1 MIPKYEERDELKRML
16 QKEYA
21 RIIKD
26 TELSKEE
33 KREPMELV
41 EFLWECIR
49 REQEIKDY
57 IKQLKQK
64 EKRDREMDRD

>member
-26 TELSKEE
+26 TELSREE

-49 REQEIKDY
+49 REQEIRGYMNK
-57 IKQLKQK
+57 KK
-64 EKRDREMDRD
+64 EDVER

>member
-49 REQEIKDY
+49 REQEIKRY
-57 IKQLKQK
+57 FEKKK
-64 EKRDREMDRD
+64 EDVDR

>member
-26 TELSKEE
+26 TELTREE

-41 EFLWECIR
+41 EFLWKCIR
-49 REQEIKDY
+49 REQEIKRY
-57 IKQLKQK
+57 FEKKK
-64 EKRDREMDRD
+64 EEVER

>member
-26 TELSKEE
+26 TELSREE

-49 REQEIKDY
+49 NEQEIRKY
-57 IKQLKQK
+57 MNKKK
-64 EKRDREMDRD
+64 EEVER

>member
-26 TELSKEE
+26 TELTKEE

-49 REQEIKDY
+49 REKEIRGYMNK
-57 IKQLKQK
+57 KK
-64 EKRDREMDRD
+64 EEIER